1 MRFTLSET
9 PVPSPP
15 VLSVN
20 ERDLGFGAVVA
31 NESRK
36 RLLNRDGTFN
46 VRRTGLGLLA
56 SVSPYH
62 TLLTMSWPAF
72 LAVLTAA
79 YVLANAFFGVLFL
92 WCGPAALQG
101 PGIPGP
107 LGPFLKTFFF
117 SVETFATIGYG
128 HVSPLGLAANVLVT
142 IESLVGL
149 LGVALVT
156 GVIFARFSRPTAKIR
171 FSERAI
177 IAPYR
182 DITAFEFRI
191 ANERSNEI
199 LDLDAK
205 VLLSRLEIKGE
216 STTRQFY
223 ELALERRH
231 SVFFPLAWTI
241 VHPIT
246 EDSPLYG
253 VTHEELLR
261 TDAEFLILLSG
272 IDETFSQG
280 VHARTSYRASE
291 VSWNVRFRNVFNP
304 RRDDGV
310 LSINVGALHEVEP
323 AGPPRAAAG

>member
-1 MRFTLSET
+1 MRFTLPET
-9 PVPSPP
+9 PVPSLP

-20 ERDLGFGAVVA
+20 ERDLGFGSVVA
-31 NESRK
+31 TESRK

-46 VRRTGLGLLA
+46 VRRTGLGLLGSA
-56 SVSPYH
+56 SPYH
-62 TLLTMSWPAF
+62 TLLTMTWPAF
-72 LAVLTAA
+72 LAVLTLA
-79 YVLANAFFGVLFL
+79 YVLSNALFGLFFL
-92 WCGPAALQG
+92 WCGPGALQG
-101 PGIPGP
+101 PGIAGP
-107 LGPFLKTFFF
+107 FGPFLKAFFF

-128 HVSPLGLAANVLVT
+128 HVAPLGLAANIVVT
-142 IESLVGL
+142 IESLLSL

-171 FSERAI
+171 FSQNAI

-182 DITAFEFRI
+182 DISAFEFRI

-199 LDLDAK
+199 IEMDAK
-205 VLLSRLEIKGE
+205 VLLSRLETKGE
-216 STTRQFY
+216 RTSREFY
-223 ELALERRH
+223 DLTLERRH
-231 SVFFPLAWTI
+231 VVFFPLAWTI

-246 EDSPLYG
+246 ADSPLHG
-253 VTHEELLR
+253 VTAEELLR

-291 VSWNVRFRNVFNP
+291 VTWSVRFRSVFNP

-310 LSINVGALHEVEP
+310 LSINVSALHEVEP
-323 AGPPRAAAG
+323 AVLPRAAAR